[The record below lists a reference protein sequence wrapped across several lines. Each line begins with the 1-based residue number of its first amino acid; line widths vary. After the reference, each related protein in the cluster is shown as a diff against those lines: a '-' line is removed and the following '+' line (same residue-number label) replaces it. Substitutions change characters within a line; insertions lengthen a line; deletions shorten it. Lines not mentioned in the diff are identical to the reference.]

1 MMWFHF
7 DFTKKKIISKKYIY
21 KFRLLL
27 CFDDDGGLS
36 ATNYNSVLC
45 APDWDSE
52 HMQT

>member
-1 MMWFHF
+1 MMRFHE
-7 DFTKKKIISKKYIY
+7 KKIIICKKIYIN
-21 KFRLLL
+21 FVCLL

-36 ATNYNSVLC
+36 ATNDNSVVC

>member
-1 MMWFHF
+1 MRFHF
-7 DFTKKKIISKKYIY
+7 DFTKKKLFLKNIYI
-21 KFRLLL
+21 FVCLL

-36 ATNYNSVLC
+36 ATNDNSVLC